1 MHFFGELPMN
11 TPNASSNSVNANE
24 TTQMIRKDIK
34 AKWDKFSDQ
43 ELTALKNKD
52 ELVTQVMSKYNV
64 EKPNAQRD
72 VDALLKGREI
82 TSQH

>member
-1 MHFFGELPMN
+1 MN
-11 TPNASSNSVNANE
+11 TPTTSNNAPNSIENA
-24 TTQMIRKDIK
+24 QLIRKDIK
-34 AKWDKFSDQ
+34 AKWDKFSEQ
-43 ELTALKNKD
+43 ELTSLKNKD

>member
-1 MHFFGELPMN
+1 MN
-11 TPNASSNSVNANE
+11 TPNASSNSANVNE
-24 TTQMIRKDIK
+24 TAQTIRKDIK
-34 AKWDKFSDQ
+34 AKWDKFSDL
-43 ELTALKNKD
+43 ELTSLKNKD

-64 EKPNAQRD
+64 ERPHAQRD

>member
-1 MHFFGELPMN
+1 MN

>member
-1 MHFFGELPMN
+1 
-11 TPNASSNSVNANE
+11 
-24 TTQMIRKDIK
+24 
-34 AKWDKFSDQ
+34 
-43 ELTALKNKD
+43 
-52 ELVTQVMSKYNV
+52 MSKYNV

>member
-1 MHFFGELPMN
+1 MN
-11 TPNASSNSVNANE
+11 TPTTSNNTPNSIENA
-24 TTQMIRKDIK
+24 QLIRKDIK
-34 AKWDKFSDQ
+34 TKWDKFSEQ
-43 ELTALKNKD
+43 ELTSLKNKD

-64 EKPNAQRD
+64 EKPAAQRD

>member
-1 MHFFGELPMN
+1 MN
-11 TPNASSNSVNANE
+11 TPSTSNNAPNSIENA
-24 TTQMIRKDIK
+24 QLIRKDIK
-34 AKWDKFSDQ
+34 AKWDKFSEQ
-43 ELTALKNKD
+43 ELTSLKNKD